1 MISLSQCRR
10 YPTRE
15 WNRASPEYRLEALP
29 FGLLAVVES
38 CKTCVRVCNSP
49 RLPTNNRLDQRFLA
63 VPIIK
68 FSPDAFLPSFNCAS
82 SWVQQRIKERE
93 YSSARNLDQEWRKS
107 KKCVCVCMR
116 VCACV
121 LTFPLLLEKPRSL
134 LVRGQQF
141 GNCCCMG
148 KRSFFLLKE
157 LHWVHK
163 CNSSVKCSA
172 FSVELDCI

>member
-15 WNRASPEYRLEALP
+15 WNRASPEYRLEALL

-107 KKCVCVCMR
+107 KKCVCVC
-116 VCACV
+116 VYACV
-121 LTFPLLLEKPRSL
+121 CVRAYIPVTFGKTSQPLGPRPAVWQLLLYGETI
-134 LVRGQQF
+134 VF
-141 GNCCCMG
+141 FT
-148 KRSFFLLKE
+148 KRITLST
-157 LHWVHK
+157 
-163 CNSSVKCSA
+163 
-172 FSVELDCI
+172 